1 MTENQGIVRTAKTVE
16 AAIELALLELGV
28 GRDEVEVDVVSNGR
42 AGILGIGSEDAKVRV
57 TPIGGAGAGAGA
69 GLGVVRHIL
78 ELLDVDAQPSI
89 RSSGGGPDEPP
100 IIDVQGEDA
109 GLIIGRRGDTLRALQ
124 FVTNMILGRQQ
135 EEPTPVIVD
144 VEGYRDRRFAHL
156 RQLATRTAQRV
167 TSSGQAVTLEPMPP
181 AERRMI
187 HVTLAD
193 NRGVRTE
200 SSGDGNERRVT
211 IEPTGEVAPQPR
223 SGARGGGRRGRRPAD
238 QQPHEDARQPDADE
252 SQPGNE
258 WPDDEPE
265 SDDEEPIDS
274 GNEAEPDEEPLDDDD
289 DDDDEPQPGNERP
302 PEFDDDEPEDE
313 GPQPGNVREP
323 DFDDDPDDEG
333 PQPGNR

>member
-1 MTENQGIVRTAKTVE
+1 MD

-28 GRDEVEVDVVSNGR
+28 GRDEVEVDVVSTGR

-57 TPIGGAGAGAGA
+57 IPIGGAGAGASA

-78 ELLDVDAQPSI
+78 ELLDVEAQPSI
-89 RSSGGGPDEPP
+89 RSSGGGPDDPP

-124 FVTNMILGRQQ
+124 FVTNMILGRQR
-135 EEPTPVIVD
+135 EDPTPVIVD

-167 TSSGQAVTLEPMPP
+167 TASGQAVTLEPMPP

-211 IEPTGEVAPQPR
+211 IEPTGEAAPRPQG
-223 SGARGGGRRGRRPAD
+223 GARGGGRRGRRPT
-238 QQPHEDARQPDADE
+238 ERQPDAVE

-258 WPDDEPE
+258 WPDDGPPLGH
-265 SDDEEPIDS
+265 DDEQ
-274 GNEAEPDEEPLDDDD
+274 DDDG
-289 DDDDEPQPGNERP
+289 PQPGNEGQ
-302 PEFDDDEPEDE
+302 PELDDDEPDDDGPQPGNESQSDFDDDEDDD

-323 DFDDDPDDEG
+323 ELDDEQDDDG

>member
-1 MTENQGIVRTAKTVE
+1 MTENQGIVRTAKTVD

-57 TPIGGAGAGAGA
+57 TLIGGAGAGASA

-78 ELLDVDAQPSI
+78 ELLDVEAQPSI
-89 RSSGGGPDEPP
+89 RSSGGGPDDPP

-124 FVTNMILGRQQ
+124 FVTNMILGRQR
-135 EEPTPVIVD
+135 EDPTPVIVD

-167 TSSGQAVTLEPMPP
+167 TASGQAVTLEPMAP

-211 IEPTGEVAPQPR
+211 IEPTGEAAPQPQG
-223 SGARGGGRRGRRPAD
+223 GARGGGRRGRRPIER
-238 QQPHEDARQPDADE
+238 QPDEGERQPDEGERQPDAVRQPDAE
-252 SQPGNE
+252 GPQPGNE
-258 WPDDEPE
+258 REPEFDDEP
-265 SDDEEPIDS
+265 
-274 GNEAEPDEEPLDDDD
+274 DDDGP
-289 DDDDEPQPGNERP
+289 DDDEPQPGNER
-302 PEFDDDEPEDE
+302 EAELDDDEPDDE

-323 DFDDDPDDEG
+323 ELDDEQDDDG